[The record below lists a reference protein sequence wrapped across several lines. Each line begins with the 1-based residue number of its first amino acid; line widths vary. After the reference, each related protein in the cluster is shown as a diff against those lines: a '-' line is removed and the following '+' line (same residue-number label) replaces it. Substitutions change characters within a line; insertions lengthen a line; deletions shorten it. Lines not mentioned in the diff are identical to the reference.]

1 MMCRGTC
8 GNWAAWPPKDQD
20 TADAFPPRR
29 GTIGEPTHRHFDHLE
44 ARMIMRTYYRAQW
57 AVKRPQSD
65 AAVTN
70 ARLFYAPRD
79 CRSAPSPSRPHP
91 FRFANRALV
100 TSDNLAWAA
109 RAAAFRLRLG
119 SGAVALRLRFAM
131 RASPP
136 SAPLLRTPTTDRRL
150 DTATRELVPAQ
161 SCAPTNTLAKCS
173 MKRIRFSEATTK
185 FDARSFGN
193 SAQFPF

>member
-1 MMCRGTC
+1 M
-8 GNWAAWPPKDQD
+8 
-20 TADAFPPRR
+20 
-29 GTIGEPTHRHFDHLE
+29 
-44 ARMIMRTYYRAQW
+44 
-57 AVKRPQSD
+57 
-65 AAVTN
+65 TN
-70 ARLFYAPRD
+70 ARLCYASRAVGRPLL
-79 CRSAPSPSRPHP
+79 PSRPHP
-91 FRFANRALV
+91 FRFAIRALV

-136 SAPLLRTPTTDRRL
+136 SAPLLRTPITDRTL

-185 FDARSFGN
+185 FDARSFRN